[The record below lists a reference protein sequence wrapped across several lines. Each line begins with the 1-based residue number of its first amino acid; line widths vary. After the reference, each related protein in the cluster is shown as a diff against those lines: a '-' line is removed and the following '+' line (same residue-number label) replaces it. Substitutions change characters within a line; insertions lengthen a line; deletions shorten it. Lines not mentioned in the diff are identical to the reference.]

1 LAEEWQSN
9 KANNTL
15 MHKKIILLLCA
26 LMLSSCAFLVAK
38 ETAKVIDMITEEE
51 PNLTKKE
58 KILKK
63 QENKMK
69 SNKQK
74 AKEFYCSKVKDPI
87 KCGDLK

>member
-1 LAEEWQSN
+1 
-9 KANNTL
+9 
-15 MHKKIILLLCA
+15 MYKKIILLLCV
-26 LMLSSCAFLVAK
+26 LMLSGCAFLVAK
-38 ETAKVIDMITEEE
+38 ETAKVIDKITEEE

-63 QENKMK
+63 QESKMK